1 VFDII
6 QAIVLGIVQGIT
18 EFMPI
23 SSDGHLVIVPWL
35 LGWKDQSLLFD
46 TVLHWGTLVSI
57 ILVFWRDLWAIFLA
71 TLSSI
76 ARRSLADPNARL
88 GWFIVVGSIPAVVF
102 GLLLEDF
109 FEELSTSPLAA
120 GIFLL
125 VTAVLLAG
133 SEMIAARHKPTGEIE
148 NMSWGQVILIGFA
161 QVAALAPGLSRSGS
175 TIATGLATGVR
186 REAAA
191 RFSFLL
197 GTPAFL
203 GAALLLLVKALNTD
217 PAAVQTQL
225 PMMLV
230 GAVVSAI
237 VGYAAI
243 RGLLAYLRRRSL
255 YLFAIYCL
263 VLGVVVIGLYLSGWH
278 AGTV

>member
-1 VFDII
+1 VSEII

-35 LGWKDQSLLFD
+35 LRWPDQSLLFD

-57 ILVFWRDLWAIFLA
+57 LLVFWRDLWAIFVA
-71 TLSSI
+71 TLNSI
-76 ARRSLADPNARL
+76 ARRSLADTNARL
-88 GWFIVVGSIPAVVF
+88 GWFIVAGSIPAVIF
-102 GLLLEDF
+102 GLLLKDF

-125 VTAVLLAG
+125 VTAALLAG
-133 SEMIAARHKPTGEIE
+133 SEIIAQRRLPTGEIA
-148 NMSWGQVILIGFA
+148 NMKWGQVILIGFA

-175 TIATGLATGVR
+175 TIATGLATGIR

-203 GAALLLLVKALNTD
+203 GAALLLLVDALGED
-217 PAAVQTQL
+217 PAAVRAQL
-225 PMMLV
+225 PMMIV

-237 VGYAAI
+237 VGYIAI

-263 VLGVVVIGLYLSGWH
+263 VVGLLVIVLYFSGW
-278 AGTV
+278 

>member
-1 VFDII
+1 MSDII

-46 TVLHWGTLVSI
+46 TVLHWGTLASVL
-57 ILVFWRDLWAIFLA
+57 LVFWRDLWTIFVA
-71 TLSSI
+71 TLKSS
-76 ARRSLADPNARL
+76 ATRSLIDPNARL
-88 GWFIVVGSIPAVVF
+88 GWFIVVGSIPAVLF
-102 GLLLEDF
+102 GLFLKDF

-125 VTAVLLAG
+125 VTAALLAG
-133 SEMIAARHKPTGEIE
+133 SELLAQRRHQTVEIE
-148 NMSWGQVILIGFA
+148 NMRWGQVILIGFA
-161 QVAALAPGLSRSGS
+161 QVFALLPGLSRSGS
-175 TIATGLATGVR
+175 TIAAGIATGVR

-203 GAALLLLVKALNTD
+203 GAALLLLVDALGED
-217 PAAVQTQL
+217 PAKVQAEI
-225 PMMLV
+225 PVMLV
-230 GAVVSAI
+230 GAVVSAV
-237 VGYAAI
+237 VGYLAI

-255 YLFAIYCL
+255 YLFAGYCL
-263 VLGVVVIGLYLSGWH
+263 VLGMVVIALYSSGW
-278 AGTV
+278 